1 MAGEKPVAVIVDEV
15 FLRHK
20 EPRGHPESRER
31 VKAIIDELGGEVH
44 VVKPRPASVE
54 EILLVHDHEYVSL
67 IENYS
72 KLGYTTMLD
81 PDTYVSEGT
90 WDAAT
95 HAVGAAIQ
103 AAMLAL
109 HNAYT
114 IVLAAVRPP
123 GHHAYPRRGSGFCI
137 FNNIAIAAAKLLV
150 EGHVSRLAIV
160 DFDAHYGDGTAYT
173 FYDTDSVLYISL
185 HRDPRGFFPGRGFPE
200 ELGEGDGRGF
210 NVAVP
215 LPPGTSDDGYSYAF
229 ERIVVP
235 LLEQYGPELI
245 LVSAGFDAYH
255 ADPIADL
262 SVSLQGFWSISRTL
276 LEAARRITGRGL
288 GAVLEGGYN
297 VSALPRAVQNFLAG
311 HMDEPIYR
319 EPHPGRGS
327 RRYVEYV
334 GRARRMLSRFWE
346 L

>member
-1 MAGEKPVAVIVDEV
+1 MAGEGKIAVIIDAV
-15 FLRHK
+15 FTRHE

-31 VKAIIDELGGEVH
+31 IRVLLEGLGGRVH
-44 VVKPRPASVE
+44 TVKPRPASME
-54 EILLVHDHEYVSL
+54 ELLLVHEDEYVSL

-90 WDAAT
+90 WDAAV
-95 HAVGAAIQ
+95 HAAGAAIQ

-109 HNAYT
+109 HSAYD

-150 EGHVSRLAIV
+150 EGQVSRLAIV

-185 HRDPRGFFPGRGFPE
+185 HRDPLGFFPGRGFPE
-200 ELGEGDGRGF
+200 ELGEGDGKGF

-215 LPPGTSDDGYSYAF
+215 LPPGTSDDGYEYAF
-229 ERIVVP
+229 ERIVLP
-235 LLEQYGPELI
+235 LLDQYRPELI
-245 LVSAGFDAYH
+245 LVSAGFDSYH

-262 SVSLQGFWSISRTL
+262 SVTLQGFWSISRML
-276 LEAARRITGRGL
+276 LEAAGKVTGRGIA
-288 GAVLEGGYN
+288 AVLEGGYN
-297 VSALPRAVQNFLAG
+297 VSALPRAVYNFLSG
-311 HMDEPIYR
+311 HRAEPPFR
-319 EPHPGRGS
+319 EQHPGRGA

-334 GRARRMLSRFWE
+334 GRARRILARFWS